1 MEKAMLTIKR
11 TTILVLAMFLGLQLQ
26 GRKLLDDL
34 DLSEGRWEM
43 VGVSLAN
50 YKLLDIQLDLGT
62 FIVKDPKV
70 IRDIQDKWDFE
81 EKFDDYCD
89 YHYALKF
96 YKNGDLQK
104 TLRVNLVCNYITDGG
119 LSYEY
124 NMDDFMA
131 YRRYFSPIRW
141 SRIRFK
147 DVDLLKKS
155 VPILDQAPGVYW
167 YGDVQQYNFDGE
179 FSITVNKLPWN
190 ADRDS
195 VIAAI
200 SNQFQKRYGREDFY
214 ITTKYWLISDDF
226 ETMTLRLNV
235 FCDEDFFVNYQEQ
248 NVITRWRDHFS
259 EQSFVQL
266 VVIGMNQKEY
276 YQYMRRG

>member
-1 MEKAMLTIKR
+1 MLFLKR
-11 TTILVLAMFLGLQLQ
+11 ISLFLLAFGLVSSLQA
-26 GRKLLDDL
+26 RKLLDDL
-34 DLSEGRWEM
+34 DLSEGRWEL

-50 YKLLDIQLDLGT
+50 YQLLPIQLDLGT
-62 FIVKDPKV
+62 FIVKEPHVLRKM
-70 IRDIQDKWDFE
+70 QDEWDFE

-119 LSYEY
+119 LSFEY
-124 NMDDFMA
+124 TKSDFMA
-131 YRRYFSPIRW
+131 FRRYFQPIRW

-147 DVDLLKKS
+147 DTELLQKS

-179 FSITVNKLPWN
+179 FSITVNNLPWN
-190 ADRDS
+190 ANRDS
-195 VIAAI
+195 VIADMTG
-200 SNQFQKRYGREDFY
+200 QYRQRYNREDFY

-235 FCDEDFFVNYQEQ
+235 FCDEDFYVNYKGKD
-248 NVITRWRDHFS
+248 VITRWRNHFS

-266 VVIGMNQKEY
+266 VVIGMSQKEY
-276 YQYMRRG
+276 YQYMRRS